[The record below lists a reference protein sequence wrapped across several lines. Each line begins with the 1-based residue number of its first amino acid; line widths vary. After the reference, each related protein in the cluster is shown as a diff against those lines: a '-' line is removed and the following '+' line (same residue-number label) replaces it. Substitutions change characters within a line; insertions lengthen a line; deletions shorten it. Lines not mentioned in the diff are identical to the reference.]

1 MLTRYWERRRF
12 IRVPVC
18 GPARFCSGSQAGH
31 CELRDISP
39 GGVGLRMPVRKA
51 TRLGPRITVEV
62 ELAPGE
68 HWYVARDARVVR
80 QTPDDDGMCLIG
92 VEFACERTT
101 APDLD
106 TDTPPLSATGHAAL
120 RAAAPN

>member
-12 IRVPVC
+12 IRVPVR

-51 TRLGPRITVEV
+51 TRLGPRITVAV

-68 HWYVARDARVVR
+68 CWYVARDARIVR

-92 VEFACERTT
+92 VEFACERVT
-101 APDLD
+101 AQDLND
-106 TDTPPLSATGHAAL
+106 DGLAAPTEAYAAL
-120 RAAAPN
+120 QSHSSN

>member
-12 IRVPVC
+12 IRVPVR

-39 GGVGLRMPVRKA
+39 GGVGLRMPARKA
-51 TRLGPRITVEV
+51 TQLGPRITVEV
-62 ELAPGE
+62 ELSPGE
-68 HWYVARDARVVR
+68 RWYVARDARVVR

-92 VEFACERTT
+92 VELVCERAEAVGLDDDGPRPAGT
-101 APDLD
+101 AYAGL
-106 TDTPPLSATGHAAL
+106 LSHSS
-120 RAAAPN
+120 N